1 MKRRRTLI
9 ISLLLIAAL
18 ALGIGYAALS
28 TELTVTG
35 SVTNQPHPINVVYT
49 GNADVITVDG
59 DHAEARGAS
68 NVICTADA
76 KSATF
81 NVAKLAHNGDFVVAE
96 FEVINKNEYKVQMEA
111 PTVTYTGDDFYETTS
126 YWVDASGNQI
136 AAPEL
141 SKNQTA
147 KFYVKVMMDI
157 TTANTMSGDF
167 TVSIK
172 GTSSQ

>member
-1 MKRRRTLI
+1 MKKRRTLI

-18 ALGIGYAALS
+18 ALGIGYAALT
-28 TELTVTG
+28 TELNVTG

-49 GNADVITVDG
+49 GNASVISVDG
-59 DHAEARGAS
+59 DNDEAVSAS

-81 NVAKLAHNGDFVVAE
+81 NVAKLAHDGDFVVAE
-96 FEVINKNEYKVQMEA
+96 FEIINKNEYNVQMED
-111 PTVTYTGDDFYETTS
+111 PTVTYTGDSFYVVET
-126 YWVDASGNQI
+126 YWVDSTGTEI

-141 SKNQTA
+141 SKNETA
-147 KFYVKVMMDI
+147 KFYVKVTMNI
-157 TTANTMSGDF
+157 TTANSLSGDF

-172 GTSSQ
+172 GESSQ